1 MNLEAMRSRI
11 ARHRSSLLVVGVVG
25 LVVTAGFLAAGVLGQ
40 ARQLAAGASASAEP
54 SIAPPTPGPTTV
66 PDPAILPTQ
75 APEETP
81 APTPLPTPAATPG
94 PIAAWALAA
103 TFADGNL
110 HGVHDITEWNGE
122 FVALGES
129 WEYDDVGGTPHP
141 RLWRSVDGRS
151 WSEADLELGPGAS
164 AHDLAPLA
172 DGSLMI
178 FGTIGGSETYWSEPS
193 SAAAWSSTDT
203 VTWEPVA
210 LPFAVQPQVGP
221 IQFSAG
227 RAGIVGTIDDEIW
240 YSADGRTWDL
250 VYDAPRGTWVYEPVA
265 GDEGWIVKQTSASLS
280 TTTLLVS
287 GDAITWH
294 EVDLGNVGTVSSVAG
309 DWLATRYSDDWMR
322 TEIVRSANGLDW
334 QVILDLD
341 DLENGTTDFGGA
353 TMAGTATMT
362 VLSPWE
368 AGHCMSMPTGKGVW
382 WSTDDGP
389 WTSAGL
395 TDGAV
400 VTHAAEIGE
409 VSVLTGYLAGSGG
422 VVFWVSNH

>member
-1 MNLEAMRSRI
+1 MNLGAIRPLI

-25 LVVTAGFLAAGVLGQ
+25 LMVTAGLMAASVFGQ

-54 SIAPPTPGPTTV
+54 STAPATPEPTAMPAPSDAPIPTPE
-66 PDPAILPTQ
+66 A
-75 APEETP
+75 TP

-94 PIAAWALAA
+94 PIAAWDLAA
-103 TFADGNL
+103 TFTDGNL
-110 HGVHDITEWNGE
+110 HGVHDITVWNGE

-129 WEYDDVGGTPHP
+129 WEYDDVGGMPHP
-141 RLWRSVDGRS
+141 RLWRSGDGRS
-151 WSEADLELGPGAS
+151 WSEADLDLGPGAS

-178 FGTIGGSETYWSEPS
+178 LGTIGGSESYWSEPAA
-193 SAAAWSSTDT
+193 AAAWSSTDAVAWT
-203 VTWEPVA
+203 PVA

-240 YSADGRTWDL
+240 YSADGRTWEL
-250 VYDAPRGTWVYEPVA
+250 VYDAPRGSWVYEAVA
-265 GDEGWIVKQTSASLS
+265 GDEGWIVKETNASHY
-280 TTTLLVS
+280 TTKLLVS
-287 GDAITWH
+287 GDALSWH

-309 DWLATRYSDDWMR
+309 DWLATRYSDDWER
-322 TEIVRSANGLDW
+322 AEIVRSVNGLDW

-341 DLENGTTDFGGA
+341 DLEDGTANFGGA
-353 TMAGTATMT
+353 TMAGTDTMT

-382 WSTDDGP
+382 WSTDGGP

-395 TDGAV
+395 TESAV
-400 VTHAAEIGE
+400 VTHAAEIGD

-422 VVFWVSNH
+422 VAFWVSNQ